1 MENLKKAYK
10 GSFAKSPFDVIFW
23 GDPSTA
29 TFQEA
34 ISIYQSSGLQQKSE
48 IQERILRKLN
58 KDKEPQICLSILF
71 LIDKLMS
78 RSYAINIQ
86 HIRSKIDTCRCKS
99 EKEKVAVQSL
109 INFYLSFLQIESKKI
124 RHPNSLEEETKYCGV
139 AIQAIRKVMEF
150 DFVITHCLSAY
161 EHKVICRIAI
171 ISVMERVAV
180 NLNRVK
186 QFLETNWQNIINKH
200 PLAFEIN

>member
-1 MENLKKAYK
+1 
-10 GSFAKSPFDVIFW
+10 
-23 GDPSTA
+23 
-29 TFQEA
+29 
-34 ISIYQSSGLQQKSE
+34 
-48 IQERILRKLN
+48 
-58 KDKEPQICLSILF
+58 
-71 LIDKLMS
+71 
-78 RSYAINIQ
+78 
-86 HIRSKIDTCRCKS
+86 
-99 EKEKVAVQSL
+99 
-109 INFYLSFLQIESKKI
+109 
-124 RHPNSLEEETKYCGV
+124 
-139 AIQAIRKVMEF
+139 MEF